1 MIHKILNFKE
11 DTKMNKNLNKISYE
25 RAYQMEGYKTITRE
39 ELVQI
44 LQVFRDCTVLL
55 SVFNFVK
62 GSVIFEKFD
71 FRVYTSKN
79 NQIMLS
85 LTSEEMENCWNLELE
100 EIEEIMIDEDIQEYN
115 YAELSGN
122 QVILKYFNGLIAE
135 IVF

>member
-1 MIHKILNFKE
+1 
-11 DTKMNKNLNKISYE
+11 MNKNLNKISYE